1 VLRNAGTP
9 LLCGLFG
16 LHTSA
21 PSSST
26 ATSAN
31 ETPVSLI
38 ADHCISLHTHL
49 SHPIVACWKQRP
61 HDGFMAHLGS
71 IPHDHG
77 SSVASCSAMKNSP
90 SCTNLCYVLVAKRT
104 INSLYDFEWAT
115 HLFRELNWIMAS
127 RINSQKMAT
136 TNFSVQKN
144 NMNQK
149 VIFNQQ
155 NYAPTITM
163 TLIFVRNYLVQQSWR
178 QCKWADASL
187 TSSFHKLSRLDA
199 QECNFSPVTLNVI
212 ARNISKIMRALI
224 E

>member
-1 VLRNAGTP
+1 MATSIDKKCTHAWKRVEWLPHIWAWWMQQGAKSLSAEDICWRRTVPMFRNQVLRNAGTP

-115 HLFRELNWIMAS
+115 HLFRELNWIVAS

-136 TNFSVQKN
+136 T
-144 NMNQK
+144 
-149 VIFNQQ
+149 
-155 NYAPTITM
+155 
-163 TLIFVRNYLVQQSWR
+163 
-178 QCKWADASL
+178 
-187 TSSFHKLSRLDA
+187 SFFCAK
-199 QECNFSPVTLNVI
+199 
-212 ARNISKIMRALI
+212 
-224 E
+224 